1 MSYYQLNRDKLLE
14 KTKNRY
20 HNGSGKKVAKYYED
34 NQEVLK
40 EKTRNQYIN
49 FSEGEKEVKKTYG
62 LDKYR
67 NGTENKK
74 ITFFRIV

>member
-34 NQEVLK
+34 NQEVLR
-40 EKTRNQYIN
+40 EKQEIST
-49 FSEGEKEVKKTYG
+49 
-62 LDKYR
+62 
-67 NGTENKK
+67 
-74 ITFFRIV
+74 